1 MRWLFWEEKKRR
13 TKHEEEEEIPM
24 LSVRRYYYEILLLR
38 YVRTFARPPGPRI
51 GWMEEGGVIL
61 VDLLHLHLH
70 LLCTAI
76 PFLNHHFDASCG
88 KGP

>member
-1 MRWLFWEEKKRR
+1 MRWLFWEEKKKRR
-13 TKHEEEEEIPM
+13 TKREEEEIPM
-24 LSVRRYYYEILLLR
+24 LSVRRYYYKILLLR
-38 YVRTFARPPGPRI
+38 YVRPLGPRI

-61 VDLLHLHLH
+61 VDLLHLHL
-70 LLCTAI
+70 LCAAI